1 MYGEHGVVHCV
12 SGVYRSGRHCVL
24 SVPSLVSSNAPTNTH
39 TYRTP
44 YSAAQR
50 NILAI
55 VEGIAQKERVGVRFG
70 LVCYRDHP
78 PQEATYVTR
87 VFQFTT
93 DVAQMKA
100 YVDTM
105 AAVGGGDGPEAVAD
119 ALFEVLHME
128 WRPSA
133 AKVCVLIADAPPHGL
148 GEACDGFPQGA
159 YTLDLTGRRSMNVQI
174 GRGPSIPFHT
184 NQSIRVLKQNKQA
197 APPATTP

>member
-1 MYGEHGVVHCV
+1 MEYLSEWV
-12 SGVYRSGRHCVL
+12 SLRPFSFEPCLFKYTDT
-24 SVPSLVSSNAPTNTH
+24 PTST
-39 TYRTP
+39 

-50 NILAI
+50 NIIAI

-119 ALFEVLHME
+119 ALFEVLLME

-159 YTLDLTGRRSMNVQI
+159 STLDLTGRRSI
-174 GRGPSIPFHT
+174 CELALAHPFHST
-184 NQSIRVLKQNKQA
+184 LNNRLC
-197 APPATTP
+197 T